1 MHTLCCNVHL
11 CKRSCLQEKGPKR
24 TVRPSTT
31 ECNQP
36 LVSIPVKAGRL
47 TDAMTTAMSSLTHTR
62 ERTMCSYQCS
72 KLQRVEIVKAVIL
85 LIPHFSTH
93 VSYVFPY
100 FETLGDFRQSDF
112 EARSQTAL
120 SNSSIRWWDSSGNEK
135 PWNPCLRDSRV
146 FTTRWWPHEPNPEAQ
161 LRKACS
167 VYLELK
173 TQNFEPLEEAEMKR
187 FPNCSMKSTPNLEAL
202 VSDTRGLGRTAPL

>member
-72 KLQRVEIVKAVIL
+72 KLQRVEIVKASTVIL

-120 SNSSIRWWDSSGNEK
+120 FDGEIHRGMKNHEIRVFEIQESSQQDDDPMSQIQKHSFEKLVLCTSSLRRRTSNHLKKLRWSVFQTV
-135 PWNPCLRDSRV
+135 PWNRL
-146 FTTRWWPHEPNPEAQ
+146 Q
-161 LRKACS
+161 I
-167 VYLELK
+167 
-173 TQNFEPLEEAEMKR
+173 
-187 FPNCSMKSTPNLEAL
+187 
-202 VSDTRGLGRTAPL
+202 